1 MLGGIDG
8 VISRDLAKKTKVGHF
23 AGLVGSY
30 KDIPSGK
37 ILWEKDGRE
46 GEREKGGGKKGGTE
60 GGREEGGRE
69 GGREGEGEQETKKR
83 KEGESMPLHV
93 PVPVL
98 LTLCTKPLSEM

>member
-8 VISRDLAKKTKVGHF
+8 VVSRDLAKKTKVGHF

-30 KDIPSGK
+30 ENIPSSK

-60 GGREEGGRE
+60 GERGGRE
-69 GGREGEGEQETKKR
+69 GGRERGREREQEMKKR
-83 KEGESMPLHV
+83 KEGESMPLRV

-98 LTLCTKPLSEM
+98 LTLCTRPLSEI